1 MQMRNV
7 KIEELKEEKKLK
19 REREMQEQNVEMQK
33 WIMEKRRNAEETQNA
48 NAA

>member
-33 WIMEKRRNAEETQNA
+33 WIMEKRRNEEETQNA

>member
-19 REREMQEQNVEMQK
+19 SEREMQEQNVEMQK
-33 WIMEKRRNAEETQNA
+33 
-48 NAA
+48 